1 MPTSAAKDPRQAL
14 GRNPDRLTLVERTA
28 LAGKMIAL
36 EVYSPATL
44 PLRRIEAIGDSIDAC
59 IGMLQERGLDPRRFE
74 YSPLGPAYY
83 RCASENPRCVSTP
96 SGWARFAKSR
106 YYRLASPRHD
116 WTIAFLV
123 EGGRLHGNPA

>member
-44 PLRRIEAIGDSIDAC
+44 PLRRIEAIGDSRSEEHTSE
-59 IGMLQERGLDPRRFE
+59 LQSPMYLVCRLLLEKKKKKKKTQHTNKHHIIPNRTRRHH
-74 YSPLGPAYY
+74 
-83 RCASENPRCVSTP
+83 NTV
-96 SGWARFAKSR
+96 
-106 YYRLASPRHD
+106 
-116 WTIAFLV
+116 
-123 EGGRLHGNPA
+123 